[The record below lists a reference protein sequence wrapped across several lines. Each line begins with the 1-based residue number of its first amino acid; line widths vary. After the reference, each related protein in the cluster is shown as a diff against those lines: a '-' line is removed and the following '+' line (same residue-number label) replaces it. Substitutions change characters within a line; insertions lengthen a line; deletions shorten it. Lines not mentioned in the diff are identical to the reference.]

1 MRVLVVGSGGVGTA
15 AAMIARRRQ
24 FFDQMVMT
32 DIDPARAAAAAAK
45 TGDARFTSDQLDAS
59 DRAAVA
65 ACVARATAAT
75 SCSTPPTHG
84 S

>member
-32 DIDPARAAAAAAK
+32 DIDPARSAAAAAK
-45 TGDARFTSDQLDAS
+45 TGDPRFTSDQLDAS
-59 DRAAVA
+59 DQVRETFLRARGCGNQAVQHLLIQ
-65 ACVARATAAT
+65 AT
-75 SCSTPPTHG
+75 
-84 S
+84 